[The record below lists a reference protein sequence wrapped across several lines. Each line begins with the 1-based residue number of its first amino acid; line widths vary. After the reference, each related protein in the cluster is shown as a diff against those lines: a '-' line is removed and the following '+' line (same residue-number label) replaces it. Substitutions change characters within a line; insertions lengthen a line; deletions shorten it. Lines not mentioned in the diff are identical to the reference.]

1 MGSSVPGVGPESCT
15 TPAVQTRTILR
26 ELLWPPLLGLV
37 LLLPLGLRRI
47 HRCRRTRL
55 GILLLLLRWV
65 ILVLLSVL

>member
-1 MGSSVPGVGPESCT
+1 MPGLLAELQKCAT
-15 TPAVQTRTILR
+15 VQTLTIRR

-37 LLLPLGLRRI
+37 LLLPLGLRRV